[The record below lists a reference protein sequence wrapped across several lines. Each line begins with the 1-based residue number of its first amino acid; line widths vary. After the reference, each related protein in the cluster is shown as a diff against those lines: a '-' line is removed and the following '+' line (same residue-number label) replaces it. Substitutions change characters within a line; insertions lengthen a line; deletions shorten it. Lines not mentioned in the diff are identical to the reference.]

1 MKQFVNN
8 LKQKIIQYKVLI
20 ENFSSLT
27 LFQLI
32 NLSIP
37 LITYAYLIRVLGIE
51 KYGLVVFAQAVVGYL
66 LIFVQFGFNISAT
79 KEISIY
85 RDNKKK
91 LSEIVS
97 SVLIIKTILFLIS
110 LIVLICILY
119 FMPDTEGYKLLFF
132 LSMWICLYDLI
143 FPVWYFQGIEKM
155 KYIAYVT
162 LVSRLIFVSLI
173 FFLIKTPSDYLLVP
187 TINGIGALV
196 AGAYS
201 LFIIFNSHKIKFQLQ
216 AKEKFLFY
224 FKDSIPLFISNI
236 SVKLYLSSN
245 KVIIGSFLGMS
256 EISYYD
262 LGEKIVSAMKIP
274 QSILGQTLFPK
285 INKDRNI
292 LFVKK
297 VFRLTVLFNIMLTLL
312 IIIFSEQ
319 IVLVLGG
326 KQLLPSVIVL
336 NILALSVPVI
346 AMSNV
351 FGVQLLIP
359 FGETKLFSKII
370 VSSGLIYLIQLLI
383 IWLLGNINI
392 YSLSIITVITEI
404 SVTAI
409 MFYFCKKNNLWD
421 ESRILD
427 F

>member
-1 MKQFVNN
+1 MKQFVNY
-8 LKQKIIQYKVLI
+8 LKQKIVQYKILI

-97 SVLIIKTILFLIS
+97 SVLIIKTILFVIS

-119 FMPDTEGYKLLFF
+119 FMPEIEGYKLLFF

-173 FFLIKTPSDYLLVP
+173 FFLIKSPSDYLLVP

-216 AKEKFLFY
+216 STEKLLFF

-274 QSILGQTLFPK
+274 QNILGQTLFPK

-297 VFRLTVLFNIMLTLL
+297 VFKLTVLFNVILTLL

-359 FGETKLFSKII
+359 FGKTKLFSKII

-409 MFYFCKKNNLWD
+409 MFYFCKKNNLWVMKV
-421 ESRILD
+421 ES
-427 F
+427 